1 MGNVRWMV
9 GLERASSI
17 AGYRASASAA
27 RGSDIVTSGVEA
39 SVVGDVNQDAFTALV
54 LPRLSLDT
62 RWSNGVSLGVVL
74 SYAARSNERSAAD
87 AQDPLLSSESVLL
100 GPRLGWLK
108 PLSRNTALWL
118 RGGPT
123 WALRATTEPTSEP
136 GERLT
141 LSERHWA
148 ISLEPQLVIM
158 PLTHVGLSLGA
169 AFDIGF
175 DGESELS
182 YRGGPRPDT
191 TRTHETVSTYGVT
204 AGLLALF

>member
-1 MGNVRWMV
+1 MV

-17 AGYRASASAA
+17 AGYRATAGAG
-27 RGSDIVTSGVEA
+27 RGSDTVTSGVEA
-39 SVVGDVNQDAFTALV
+39 SVVGDVNQEAFTSLV

-62 RWSNGVSLGVVL
+62 RWPNGVSLGVVL
-74 SYAARSNERSAAD
+74 SYAARSAQQSAAD
-87 AQDPLLSSESVLL
+87 AQDTLPSSEAALL
-100 GPRLGWLK
+100 GPRIGWLR
-108 PLSRNTALWL
+108 PLSGNVALWL

-123 WALRATTEPTSEP
+123 WAMRAATTPTSEP

-141 LSERHWA
+141 LSARHWA
-148 ISLEPQLVIM
+148 MSLEPQLVVM

-175 DGESELS
+175 DGESETS
-182 YRGGPRPDT
+182 YRGGRQPDT

-204 AGLLALF
+204 AGLFALF